1 MKKPRLFIFGLLLL
15 AAVLFLRNSFAQ
27 DHIRWE
33 LPEGANMRLGK
44 GEITGRIAHSPDGA
58 LLAVPSSI
66 GVWLYDAKTGAEVNL
81 LTGHSDRVYAVAFSP
96 DGLTLAS
103 GGGSRDKTVRLWNV
117 RTGTHLHTL
126 EGHTSPV
133 KSVAF
138 SPDGLTLASGGSWR
152 DNTVRLWDVLT
163 GTHLHTLEG
172 HTHSVESV
180 VWSPDGSIL
189 ASGGDDHTVR
199 LWDVREGEPLH
210 ALKGNTRSTTV
221 AFSKDGQTLAGG
233 GGNIR
238 LWDVRTGEFLHS
250 LEERSGGVNCISFS
264 PDGLTLASGGSRR
277 TQPGTFVGCP
287 HRGTS
292 KGVLCAHGCCRFHTV
307 FVG

>member
-1 MKKPRLFIFGLLLL
+1 MINPSKFIQFNLLIVS
-15 AAVLFLRNSFAQ
+15 VLFLEIGFAQ
-27 DHIRWE
+27 EYTRWG
-33 LPEGANMRLGK
+33 LPEGAKMRIGK
-44 GEITGRIAHSPDGA
+44 GEITGRIAYSPDGA

-66 GVWLYDAKTGAEVNL
+66 GVWLYDVKTGAEVNL

-96 DGLTLAS
+96 AGLTLAS

-117 RTGTHLHTL
+117 RTGTHLHVL
-126 EGHTSPV
+126 EGHTTPV

-210 ALKGNTRSTTV
+210 ARQGDIARSV
-221 AFSKDGQTLAGG
+221 
-233 GGNIR
+233 IR
-238 LWDVRTGEFLHS
+238 
-250 LEERSGGVNCISFS
+250 
-264 PDGLTLASGGSRR
+264 
-277 TQPGTFVGCP
+277 
-287 HRGTS
+287 
-292 KGVLCAHGCCRFHTV
+292 
-307 FVG
+307 